1 MGNSFLENL
10 KNAVDNGEFN
20 SEAANKIKEINEL
33 ADNVKGFTE
42 KDGEKAR
49 ELLKSQAVTEEE
61 AVELNSSYEKEMEK
75 IKQTDIANKYLAT
88 VIEIEEMVQ
97 LSIDDMTNYLNE
109 TEETLSKEKENKN
122 VIFDNLFN
130 KIEEIR
136 KKYNSLINI

>member
-33 ADNVKGFTE
+33 ADNAKGFTE

-49 ELLKSQAVTEEE
+49 ELLKSQAVTVEE
-61 AVELNSSYEKEMEK
+61 AVELNSSYEQQMEK

-122 VIFDNLFN
+122 VIFDDLFN

-136 KKYNSLINI
+136 KKYNSLINK